1 MTIRRLRRAVALIWG
16 VSACLLKYAFA
27 RLRGPMTLEQR
38 AYWLQGTAKR
48 VMACLG
54 IESRVE
60 GQLPNHGLVVSNHLS
75 YIDIVLIGA
84 AMPCFFVSKKEVAGW
99 PLFGWAATL
108 GGTLFLDRSS
118 YASASQVA
126 EKMAERLTLP
136 VPILLFPEGTSTDGA
151 RVLKFRNRLIF
162 PATQAGAPITAAAVA
177 YRIDGGEMPEREL
190 CWYGDE
196 NFGNHL
202 WKVLG
207 VDSFTAILRFGSP
220 KIYDDGREAG
230 LKTHA
235 EVTALRGVGP
245 IENHTAELNSK

>member
-1 MTIRRLRRAVALIWG
+1 MTLRRLRRAVALVLG
-16 VSACLLKYAFA
+16 VSGCLLKYAVA

-38 AYWLQGTAKR
+38 ARWLQGTAQC

-60 GQLPNHGLVVSNHLS
+60 GQLPSQGLVVSNHLS
-75 YIDIVLIGA
+75 YIDIVLIGS

-99 PLFGWAATL
+99 PLFGRAARL

-118 YASASQVA
+118 HASANQVA
-126 EKMAERLTLP
+126 KKMADRLALP

-151 RVLKFRNRLIF
+151 HVLKFRTRLIF
-162 PATQAGAPITAAAVA
+162 PAAQIAAPITAAAVS
-177 YRIDGGEMPEREL
+177 YRIDGGQMLEREL

-196 NFGNHL
+196 TFANHL

-207 VDSFTAILRFGSP
+207 VENFTGILRFGSP
-220 KIYDDGREAG
+220 HIYTDGREAG

-245 IENHTAELNSK
+245 VEMLAPQAS